1 MSGRERTGGPA
12 RDLAREIETNPVQP
26 NAGTEETGR
35 HRLRLMDVQL
45 RILERERQKFSA
57 LVSNSDT
64 GFLTLDRNLKV
75 TWANAAARRFHV
87 AQDAVVLS
95 GQPCH
100 TLLCHADAP
109 CEACPAARPFRT
121 GGVAKQELR
130 LPSEGQ
136 SRIIVATAVPIRSL
150 LGDVEEAIVMLQDM
164 SDLEALRQSR
174 EDLVKDI
181 EERQRTEQALQQSQD
196 QLRQA
201 QKMEAIGRLAGGVAH
216 DFNNLLTIITGR
228 CDLLLVG
235 MDQTNAL
242 SAEIGVIRDAAQR
255 AASLTRQLLA
265 FSRKQVLQPEIL
277 DLNEVVG
284 NLETMLRLAIGDSI
298 EMRTVLRPG
307 LGQVKADP
315 GQIEQII
322 LNIVIN
328 ARDAMP
334 SGGKLVIETA
344 DVSLDEEFQARHS
357 VAGTGHYVMMA
368 ITDTGCGMDEETRAR
383 VFEPFFTTKE
393 PGKGTGLGL
402 STVYGIVKQSG
413 GQVWVYSEPGRGSTF
428 KVYLPRVAGVS
439 REAPG
444 PADNR
449 SLRGSETILLVEDE
463 PVVRGLVLE
472 ILTRQGYEVLE
483 AQDAATARVLCERH
497 AGTINLLLTDVVMPR
512 MNGRELAEALHGQRP
527 SMRVLY
533 MSGYTDDA
541 VVLHGLL
548 QEGANFLEKPFRPD
562 SLARKVRE
570 ILEAA

>member
-1 MSGRERTGGPA
+1 MSTSERSGGS
-12 RDLAREIETNPVQP
+12 AREAEGRDRPIVES
-26 NAGTEETGR
+26 EETGR
-35 HRLRLMDVQL
+35 HRLRIMDGQL

-57 LVSNSDT
+57 LVNNTDA
-64 GFLTLDRNLKV
+64 GFLTLDRSLKV
-75 TWANAAARRFHV
+75 TWANAAAKRFR
-87 AQDAVVLS
+87 ASDDAAPLG

-100 TLLCHADAP
+100 RILCHREAT
-109 CEACPAARPFRT
+109 CEACPAARPFKT
-121 GGVAKQELR
+121 GEVAKQELR
-130 LPSEGQ
+130 LPGEGQ

-150 LGDVEEAIVMLQDM
+150 LGDVEETIVMLQDM

-174 EDLVKDI
+174 EELVKDI
-181 EERQRTEQALQQSQD
+181 EERKRTEEALRQSQD

-235 MDQTNAL
+235 QDQANAL
-242 SAEIGVIRDAAQR
+242 SGEIGVIRDAAKR
-255 AASLTRQLLA
+255 AAALTRQLLA

-284 NLETMLRLAIGDSI
+284 NLERMLCLAIGDSI
-298 EMRTVLRPG
+298 EMRSVLRPG

-334 SGGKLVIETA
+334 EGGKIVIETA
-344 DVSLDEEFQARHS
+344 DVHLDEGYRAKHP
-357 VAGTGHYVMMA
+357 VAGTGPYVMLA
-368 ITDTGCGMDEETRAR
+368 ISDTGCGMDEETRSR

-393 PGKGTGLGL
+393 QGKGTGLGL

-428 KVYLPRVAGVS
+428 KVYLPRVSGAQRPVS
-439 REAPG
+439 DTAEH
-444 PADNR
+444 R
-449 SLRGSETILLVEDE
+449 SLRGSETILIVEDE
-463 PVVRGLVLE
+463 PVVRALVLE

-483 AQDAATARVLCERH
+483 AQDGAQARMLCERH
-497 AGTINLLLTDVVMPR
+497 GGAIDLLLTDVVMPR
-512 MNGRELAEALHGQRP
+512 MNGRELAESLRDQRP
-527 SMRVLY
+527 QMRVLY

-541 VVLHGLL
+541 VVLHGIL

-570 ILEAA
+570 VLEAA

>member
-1 MSGRERTGGPA
+1 VSAQERSGGSPRGRDDARPIAGG
-12 RDLAREIETNPVQP
+12 DEN
-26 NAGTEETGR
+26 R
-35 HRLRLMDVQL
+35 HRLRIMDAQL

-57 LVSNSDT
+57 LVNNTDT
-64 GFLTLDRNLKV
+64 GFLTFDRGLNV
-75 TWANAAARRFHV
+75 TWANGAARRFH
-87 AQDAVVLS
+87 AGGEATSLA
-95 GQPCH
+95 GRPCQSV
-100 TLLCHADAP
+100 LCHGGEP
-109 CEACPAARPFRT
+109 CATCPAARPFRT
-121 GGVAKQELR
+121 GEVAKQELR
-130 LPSEGQ
+130 LPGEGH
-136 SRIIVATAVPIRSL
+136 SRIIVATAIPIRSL
-150 LGDVEEAIVMLQDM
+150 LGDVEETIVMLQDM

-174 EDLVKDI
+174 EDLVRDI
-181 EERQRTEQALQQSQD
+181 EERKRTEEALRHSQD

-228 CDLLLVG
+228 CDLLLTG
-235 MDQTNAL
+235 MDQAGGL
-242 SAEIGVIRDAAQR
+242 CAEIGMIRDAAQR

-307 LGQVKADP
+307 LGQVRADP

-344 DVSLDEEFQARHS
+344 DVRLDEAYQARHP
-357 VAGTGHYVMMA
+357 VAATGDYVMLA
-368 ITDTGCGMDEETRAR
+368 ISDTGSGMDEETRSR

-393 PGKGTGLGL
+393 QGKGTGLGL

-413 GQVWVYSEPGRGSTF
+413 GQIWVYSEPGRGSTF
-428 KVYLPRVAGVS
+428 KVYLPRAVGAAAA
-439 REAPG
+439 APG
-444 PADNR
+444 PADER
-449 SLRGSETILLVEDE
+449 SLRGSETILIVEDE

-472 ILTRQGYEVLE
+472 ILQRQGYRVLE
-483 AQDAATARVLCERH
+483 AQDAAAARRICEGH
-497 AGTINLLLTDVVMPR
+497 AGTIDLLLTDVVMPR
-512 MNGRELAEALHGQRP
+512 MNGRELAEALLGQRP
-527 SMRVLY
+527 AMRVLY

-541 VVLHGLL
+541 VVLQGILHD
-548 QEGANFLEKPFRPD
+548 GANFLEKPFRPD

-570 ILEAA
+570 VLEAV